1 LVIAVIQE
9 RLSPKMNMLFLF
21 ENDNN
26 KNAIDIII
34 ETINKI
40 IDNENLIKYNCPLN
54 RLNIEL
60 SNSDKDFEKELN
72 KIFENIQNRLILL
85 LDKSLKENKIKKID
99 IDSLSE
105 FIITSTWGALSLSAN
120 QSTQDRFSQNINHLK
135 QYLIS
140 LK

>member
-1 LVIAVIQE
+1 
-9 RLSPKMNMLFLF
+9 MNMLFLF

>member
-1 LVIAVIQE
+1 
-9 RLSPKMNMLFLF
+9 MDMLFLF
-21 ENDNN
+21 ENDKNV
-26 KNAIDIII
+26 NAIDIIV

-40 IDNENLIKYNCPLN
+40 ADNENLIKYNCPLN

-85 LDKSLKENKIKKID
+85 LDKSLKVKQIKNID
-99 IDSLSE
+99 INSLSE

-120 QSTQDRFSQNINHLK
+120 QSTQDRFLYNINHLK
-135 QYLIS
+135 QYLIL
-140 LK
+140 LKTN